1 MPGRAKASW
10 GQTAWPKM
18 QLLYFFIAAGNLLAT
33 VCGLYLGHLLITVHQ
48 SSVAETAVF
57 DQQLKASFVIFDA
70 ASDTQAIY
78 MRSLETGR
86 YDQAQSM
93 LKSKVESYNQSS
105 AMIRQQIPAYYDAVS
120 AKKGITLLGE
130 MDSATAELEKFSHDL
145 SGQASQGQNQVAH
158 ATAAKMVDR
167 FNDLKLKIDQLTEL
181 IEGVKNGASSGISAT
196 IDELRRYE
204 LYTAIFMALVI
215 SCGAYYGHFM
225 GQMMKRKFAEME
237 KANRDLEEAHQQ
249 SLAFSKEIQAVNGD
263 MGTLNR
269 QLSENLSKLHEAQD
283 EALRKGKMAQLGN
296 LTATVAHELRNPLST
311 VRTSTYLLARKIK
324 DKGLG
329 VEPQLQ
335 RINNGIIRC
344 DNIITQL
351 LDFSR
356 SKAVKAEPT
365 VLDVWLEKLIQ
376 AEAQRLPEIIS
387 IECFFG
393 LGDKLVELEPGRLER
408 AIINLLSN
416 ASEALVGKGD
426 DPKACF
432 NDSPTV
438 TIATRLT
445 ARGAEISVSDNGPG
459 IAAENLAKI
468 REPLFTT
475 KNFGTGLG
483 IPAVEQILEQHSGG
497 LEITSI
503 EGQGATF
510 TMWLPLHA
518 NLGEQAA

>member
-1 MPGRAKASW
+1 MLGKATDGLGRER
-10 GQTAWPKM
+10 WPKI
-18 QLLYFFIAAGNLLAT
+18 QTLYFFIAFCNLLAT
-33 VCGLYLGHLLITVHQ
+33 ACGLYLSHLVINVYNSNTIENIAFDRQ
-48 SSVAETAVF
+48 MATAWTIADSAAYAESEYIALLDT
-57 DQQLKASFVIFDA
+57 KA
-70 ASDTQAIY
+70 T
-78 MRSLETGR
+78 
-86 YDQAQSM
+86 DQAQSM
-93 LKSKVESYNQSS
+93 FESKAYEFRQAANLLRQEIPLHFDVAPAKRANTILRQMDQAMNDMEMISKNITQSVTDGNS
-105 AMIRQQIPAYYDAVS
+105 EATYAAVS
-120 AKKGITLLGE
+120 
-130 MDSATAELEKFSHDL
+130 
-145 SGQASQGQNQVAH
+145 
-158 ATAAKMVDR
+158 KMVNRYKALR
-167 FNDLKLKIDQLTEL
+167 FNIIDLIQLISRVKLK
-181 IEGVKNGASSGISAT
+181 VASDAIASGSK
-196 IDELRRYE
+196 LRRFE
-204 LYTAIFMALVI
+204 LYIGVFMIVI
-215 SCGAYYGHFM
+215 ICGGAYYGHFM
-225 GQMMKRKFAEME
+225 GRVLANKFDELERTNAEL
-237 KANRDLEEAHQQ
+237 AEAHQQ
-249 SLAFSKEIQAVNGD
+249 ALAFSREIQTVNGD

-269 QLSENLSKLHEAQD
+269 QLSENLAKLREAQD

-311 VRTSTYLLARKIK
+311 VRTSTYLLSRKIK

-365 VLDVWLEKLIQ
+365 VLDVWLEKLVQ
-376 AEAQRLPEIIS
+376 AEAQRLPEIVS
-387 IECFFG
+387 IECCFG

-426 DPKACF
+426 DPMPSF
-432 NDSPTV
+432 RENPTI
-438 TIATRLT
+438 TITT
-445 ARGAEISVSDNGPG
+445 MITPRGAEISVADNGPG
-459 IAAENLAKI
+459 IPTENLSKI

-497 LEITSI
+497 LEITSS

-510 TMWLPLHA
+510 TMWLPIHT
-518 NLGEQAA
+518 NTGVQAA

>member
-1 MPGRAKASW
+1 MLGKAA
-10 GQTAWPKM
+10 GNLDQKTWPKM
-18 QLLYFFIAAGNLLAT
+18 QTLYFFIAACNLVAT
-33 VCGLYLGHLLITVHQ
+33 ICGLYLSHLVINVYDA
-48 SSVAETAVF
+48 SVAENR
-57 DQQLKASFVIFDA
+57 IFDRQMA
-70 ASDTQAIY
+70 ASWVIADTAADAESEYINV
-78 MRSLETGR
+78 LDTKATN
-86 YDQAQSM
+86 QAQSM
-93 LKSKVESYNQSS
+93 FKTKAYEFHQAINQLRQEIPLHFGEAPAKHANNILRQMDLVMIDMERNSQTVNQNIIAGDLVAAHLTVSKMVDRYNVLRFYTIDLIQLISRVKLKAASDAS
-105 AMIRQQIPAYYDAVS
+105 AVATKLRGYEFYIGVLMALVICGGACY
-120 AKKGITLLGE
+120 GHFLGRVLRNKL
-130 MDSATAELEKFSHDL
+130 AELEKTNGEL
-145 SGQASQGQNQVAH
+145 
-158 ATAAKMVDR
+158 AA
-167 FNDLKLKIDQLTEL
+167 
-181 IEGVKNGASSGISAT
+181 
-196 IDELRRYE
+196 
-204 LYTAIFMALVI
+204 
-215 SCGAYYGHFM
+215 
-225 GQMMKRKFAEME
+225 
-237 KANRDLEEAHQQ
+237 AHQQ
-249 SLAFSKEIQAVNGD
+249 TLAFAKEIQTVNGD

-269 QLSENLSKLHEAQD
+269 QLSDNLSKLHEAQD

-376 AEAQRLPEIIS
+376 AEAQRLPEAVS
-387 IECFFG
+387 IECLFG
-393 LGDKLVELEPGRLER
+393 LGDRLVELEPGRFER

-432 NDSPTV
+432 RENPTI
-438 TIATRLT
+438 TISTRMT
-445 ARGAEISVSDNGPG
+445 ARGAEISVADNGPG
-459 IAAENLAKI
+459 IPAENLNRV

-497 LEITSI
+497 LDITSV

-510 TMWLPLHA
+510 TMWLPVHA
-518 NLGEQAA
+518 NHGEQAA